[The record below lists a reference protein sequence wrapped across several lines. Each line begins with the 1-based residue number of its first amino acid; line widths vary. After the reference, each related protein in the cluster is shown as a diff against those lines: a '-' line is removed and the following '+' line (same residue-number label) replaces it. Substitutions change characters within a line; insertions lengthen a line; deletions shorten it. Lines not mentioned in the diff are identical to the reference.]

1 MRIEKEKILEA
12 KQKLG
17 DDNAFM
23 IAEQLGIA
31 DFDERNLRS
40 CCPFHDE
47 DTPSFIYNKKNYTFH
62 CFGCGINVDII
73 DAFMQDGST
82 YIEACEKLFQ
92 AADISYSFGEKGVKT
107 RTKYRYPKEE
117 QNAVKDKVYEYLNLR
132 GIPKEVIDLLDIRQD
147 NHGNCVFNYY
157 DTNDVLTTVKYRP
170 SHAVSKEKHEIKT
183 WCQKDAD
190 TTPLIFNMNR
200 INTNMPLLI
209 TEGEIDCAAAITC
222 GYSNSG
228 SVPFGANNYAWIE
241 ENWDW
246 LDQFDSII
254 IASDND
260 EAGKKMRKEI
270 IYRLGSWRCKVVDI
284 PAFFEDEKGNKIPVS
299 DLNEMMYWFGKE
311 SVLNAIVNAKDQP
324 VASVVDYADITEI
337 DLSEIDGIYTGIYG
351 LDKELM
357 RLFYGTFN
365 IVTGVNGGGKSSF
378 LSQLICQSVDQGKD
392 VWLYSR
398 ELPNY
403 MSKNWIN
410 YIFAGNRHIKKYV
423 NERGS
428 TYYKV
433 SPEARMQI
441 DEHYRDH
448 IYIYRDDYENSIEA
462 IQVSME
468 DSVRKYGSKLL
479 IIDNLTAIN
488 LKCNDNEKW
497 SKQVDLVNWCIDF
510 AKKFH
515 VVVILVIHP
524 KKIETMRRLTKFDV
538 QGLGSIVDLAHR
550 LFSLYRVTPKDRK
563 GEKSRNGKGWY
574 KEPIPYDVVLD
585 VLKDRMTGKENLA
598 TGLYYDVPSRRFFTN
613 EDEYDHQYAW
623 DKSTYSSRLPIP
635 IQLRTTEE
643 EQEIFGTMG

>member
-82 YIEACEKLFQ
+82 YMEACEKLFQ
-92 AADISYSFGEKGVKT
+92 VANISYSFGEKGVKT

-117 QNAVKDKVYEYLNLR
+117 ENTVKDKVYKYLELR
-132 GIPKEVIDLLDIRQD
+132 GIPKEVVDLLDIRQD
-147 NHGNCVFNYY
+147 SHGNCVFNYY

-200 INTNMPLLI
+200 INTSKPLLI

-246 LDQFDSII
+246 LDQFESII

-270 IYRLGSWRCKVVDI
+270 VYRLGSWRCKVVDI
-284 PAFFEDEKGNKIPVS
+284 PAFYEDEKGSKIPVS

-311 SVLNAIVNAKDQP
+311 AVLNAIVNAKDQP

-378 LSQLICQSVDQGKD
+378 LSQLAFPAEIT
-392 VWLYSR
+392 
-398 ELPNY
+398 
-403 MSKNWIN
+403 
-410 YIFAGNRHIKKYV
+410 
-423 NERGS
+423 GS
-428 TYYKV
+428 
-433 SPEARMQI
+433 
-441 DEHYRDH
+441 
-448 IYIYRDDYENSIEA
+448 
-462 IQVSME
+462 
-468 DSVRKYGSKLL
+468 GS
-479 IIDNLTAIN
+479 
-488 LKCNDNEKW
+488 
-497 SKQVDLVNWCIDF
+497 
-510 AKKFH
+510 
-515 VVVILVIHP
+515 
-524 KKIETMRRLTKFDV
+524 
-538 QGLGSIVDLAHR
+538 
-550 LFSLYRVTPKDRK
+550 
-563 GEKSRNGKGWY
+563 
-574 KEPIPYDVVLD
+574 
-585 VLKDRMTGKENLA
+585 
-598 TGLYYDVPSRRFFTN
+598 VPS
-613 EDEYDHQYAW
+613 
-623 DKSTYSSRLPIP
+623 
-635 IQLRTTEE
+635 
-643 EQEIFGTMG
+643 